1 MAEKFKL
8 EELTVS
14 VKVIVIVSAVKFVV
28 NDSRIGL
35 VTSS

>member
-8 EELTVS
+8 EEFTVS
-14 VKVIVIVSAVKFVV
+14 EKVIVIVSAVKFVT
-28 NDSRIGL
+28 NDSRTGL